1 MEKYVFVNRKRFYLP
16 AIFNGLKE
24 MFITGLP
31 WATQSYNA
39 LSFLLGEKVEKLCN
53 STQNANCRLTNYINL
68 KLFRS
73 SSLLA
78 HYRKIKIIIPDIDL
92 AMQSLFISTA
102 TVDAAALALLGVIVN
117 QAEFLTN
124 G

>member
-1 MEKYVFVNRKRFYLP
+1 MP
-16 AIFNGLKE
+16 IAGWQTI
-24 MFITGLP
+24 I
-31 WATQSYNA
+31 
-39 LSFLLGEKVEKLCN
+39 
-53 STQNANCRLTNYINL
+53 L
-68 KLFRS
+68 KLFRA

-78 HYRKIKIIIPDIDL
+78 RYTKIKIIISDIDL

-102 TVDAAALALLGVIVN
+102 IVDAAALELLGVIVN

>member
-1 MEKYVFVNRKRFYLP
+1 MPIAGWQTIV
-16 AIFNGLKE
+16 
-24 MFITGLP
+24 
-31 WATQSYNA
+31 
-39 LSFLLGEKVEKLCN
+39 
-53 STQNANCRLTNYINL
+53 L

-78 HYRKIKIIIPDIDL
+78 RYKKIKIIIPDIDL

-102 TVDAAALALLGVIVN
+102 IVDAAALELLGVIVN